1 MGGGA
6 MRAAAKIAGIGALST
21 GFRAEAPVNL
31 ASRNIVKPVSASLV
45 SLTSTSGD
53 LTTDQSFQKASWEFD
68 EWEFAGSEDEF
79 VIDKVNSGNPRLVFG
94 PVPTIEETKQATSE
108 LKDALDKVYLS
119 SPKSSVTVESSS
131 NVQES
136 NACITRDSSVP
147 KSAMQAF
154 KLLKESPAAQNVVAS
169 IACDPNVWNA
179 VMQNPHLVEFLESE
193 KNSAVPDSPKY
204 HDQESWKTSV
214 DSSDDNHSKE
224 PDSLMNLFENVKE
237 GLVDMV
243 QYLTNLVQS
252 WFSIPKVGP
261 KNENDDDKSTQNY
274 IAGGS
279 FMALAMMVIMV
290 VVLKR

>member
-108 LKDALDKVYLS
+108 LKDALDK
-119 SPKSSVTVESSS
+119 
-131 NVQES
+131 
-136 NACITRDSSVP
+136 
-147 KSAMQAF
+147 
-154 KLLKESPAAQNVVAS
+154 
-169 IACDPNVWNA
+169 
-179 VMQNPHLVEFLESE
+179 
-193 KNSAVPDSPKY
+193 
-204 HDQESWKTSV
+204 
-214 DSSDDNHSKE
+214 
-224 PDSLMNLFENVKE
+224 
-237 GLVDMV
+237 
-243 QYLTNLVQS
+243 
-252 WFSIPKVGP
+252 
-261 KNENDDDKSTQNY
+261 
-274 IAGGS
+274 
-279 FMALAMMVIMV
+279 
-290 VVLKR
+290 